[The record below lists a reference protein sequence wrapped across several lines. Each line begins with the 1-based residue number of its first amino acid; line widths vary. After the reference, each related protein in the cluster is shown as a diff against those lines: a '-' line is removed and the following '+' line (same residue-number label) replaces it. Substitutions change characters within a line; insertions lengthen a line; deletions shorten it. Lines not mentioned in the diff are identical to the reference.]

1 MFRILSGKKMMKNLI
16 IVESPTKARLVSRY
30 AKPILGEV
38 TTRACFGHL
47 RDLPKGELGV
57 DLENG
62 FLPQYEVSF
71 GREKLIVDLRA
82 DLRTAAVVYLATDP
96 DREGEAIA
104 WHFQQI
110 FKPELKGKKV
120 LRVTFHE
127 VTERAVQKA
136 LKSPRAL
143 NIPMVQA
150 AVARRVMDRMVG
162 YLISPVLWKH
172 VKGKDLSAGRVQTVA
187 LRLLAEE
194 RSDLL
199 TVEIE
204 L

>member
-1 MFRILSGKKMMKNLI
+1 MKSLV
-16 IVESPTKARLVSRY
+16 IVESPTKARLVGRY
-30 AKPILGEV
+30 AKPVLGDV
-38 TTRACFGHL
+38 VTRACFGHL
-47 RDLPKGELGV
+47 RDLPKGELGIDV
-57 DLENG
+57 ENG
-62 FLPQYEVSF
+62 FFPRYVIST
-71 GREKLIVDLRA
+71 GREKLIA
-82 DLRTAAVVYLATDP
+82 DLRVDIRTASTVYLATDP

-104 WHFQQI
+104 WHIQQI
-110 FKPELKGKKV
+110 FKPELKGKRV
-120 LRVTFHE
+120 LRVAFHE

-136 LKSPRAL
+136 LKSPRLL
-143 NIPMVQA
+143 NIPMAQA

-194 RSDLL
+194 HSDLL

>member
-1 MFRILSGKKMMKNLI
+1 VSKSLIL
-16 IVESPTKARLVSRY
+16 VESPTKARLVSRY
-30 AKPILGEV
+30 AKPILGDV
-38 TTRACFGHL
+38 ITRACFGHL
-47 RDLPKGELGV
+47 RDLPEDELGV
-57 DLENG
+57 DVKDG
-62 FLPQYEVSF
+62 FIPRYVVSAK
-71 GREKLIVDLRA
+71 RSNLITTLRA
-82 DLRTAAVVYLATDP
+82 DLRSVSRVYLATDP

-104 WHFQQI
+104 WHFYQI
-110 FKPELKGKKV
+110 FKPELKGMKI

-136 LKSPRAL
+136 LKSPRPL
-143 NIPMVQA
+143 DIPMVQA

-187 LRLLAEE
+187 LRLLAEKPK
-194 RSDLL
+194 SNML
-199 TVEIE
+199 TVELE

>member
-1 MFRILSGKKMMKNLI
+1 MKNLI

-30 AKPILGEV
+30 AKPVLGDV
-38 TTRACFGHL
+38 VTRACFGHL
-47 RDLPKGELGV
+47 RDLPKGELGIV
-57 DLENG
+57 VENG
-62 FLPQYEVSF
+62 FIPQYVISA
-71 GREKLIVDLRA
+71 GREKLIADLRA
-82 DLRTAAVVYLATDP
+82 DLLNTTVIYLATDP

-120 LRVTFHE
+120 LRVNFYE

-162 YLISPVLWKH
+162 FIISPVLWKH

-194 RSDLL
+194 RSNLL

>member
-1 MFRILSGKKMMKNLI
+1 MKSLI
-16 IVESPTKARLVSRY
+16 IVESPTKARLVGRY
-30 AKPILGEV
+30 AKPILGDV

-47 RDLPKGELGV
+47 RDLPKGTLGIDV
-57 DLENG
+57 EHG
-62 FLPQYEVSF
+62 FMPQYAVSI
-71 GREKLIVDLRA
+71 GREKLLADLRA
-82 DLRTAAVVYLATDP
+82 DLQTASTVYLATDP

-104 WHFQQI
+104 WHIHQI
-110 FKPELKGKKV
+110 FKPELKSKKV

-143 NIPMVQA
+143 DIPMVQA

-194 RSDLL
+194 KSNLL
-199 TVEIE
+199 TVEME

>member
-1 MFRILSGKKMMKNLI
+1 MKNLI

-30 AKPILGEV
+30 AKPVLGDV
-38 TTRACFGHL
+38 LTRACFGHL
-47 RDLPKGELGV
+47 RDLPKGELGI
-57 DLENG
+57 DIENG
-62 FLPQYEVSF
+62 FMPQYAISA
-71 GREKLIVDLRA
+71 GREKLITDFRS
-82 DLRTAAVVYLATDP
+82 DLRTATTVYLATDP

-110 FKPELKGKKV
+110 FKPELKGKKI

-136 LKSPRAL
+136 LKSPRSL

-162 YLISPVLWKH
+162 YIISPILWKN
-172 VKGKDLSAGRVQTVA
+172 VKGKYLSAGRVQTVA
-187 LRLLAEE
+187 LRLLAEKPK
-194 RSDLL
+194 DNML
-199 TVEIE
+199 TVELE